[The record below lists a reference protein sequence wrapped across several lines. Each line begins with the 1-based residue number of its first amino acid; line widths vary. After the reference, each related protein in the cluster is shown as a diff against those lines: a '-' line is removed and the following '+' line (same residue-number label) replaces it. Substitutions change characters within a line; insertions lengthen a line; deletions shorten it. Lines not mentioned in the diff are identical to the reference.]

1 MWSWEGVL
9 HCVLCSG
16 VVCGAENALL
26 QSCTVHPVWGGVDWR
41 CMYTLIAQVYSKLAE
56 GVERMSW
63 LQRYLPSSMAQGIS
77 DRLAAASQWAR
88 RLSGEKGASQGSQV
102 CGGHHYHH
110 LSSLVP
116 SLPAPSPS
124 LPSPLHTPPDST
136 PLPPLAPLQDSE
148 RATYRR
154 SEVSPGARERR
165 LEKDNSALQV
175 SGPSRTPHCLLSHH
189 SRSHP
194 ATGGLTLTAQ
204 CSPKWR
210 SRSDRLV
217 R

>member
-1 MWSWEGVL
+1 MVTALPPLL
-9 HCVLCSG
+9 HGPGNLRPTGCCFSVG
-16 VVCGAENALL
+16 QTA
-26 QSCTVHPVWGGVDWR
+26 VWGEGSVTGQPGLWR
-41 CMYTLIAQVYSKLAE
+41 TP
-56 GVERMSW
+56 
-63 LQRYLPSSMAQGIS
+63 LP
-77 DRLAAASQWAR
+77 
-88 RLSGEKGASQGSQV
+88 
-102 CGGHHYHH
+102 
-110 LSSLVP
+110 P
-116 SLPAPSPS
+116 SLLTRPFPPCSTPS